1 VDLKQGSRAAQA
13 AFFISAAVAF
23 VGLGMYLMGYEGVG
37 VAALIIGVAG
47 IVMSF
52 AVLKVAMMSKVMID
66 IKNSKMQKRK

>member
-1 VDLKQGSRAAQA
+1 MDLKQGSRAAQM

-23 VGLGMYLMGYEGVG
+23 IGLGMYLVGYEAAG
-37 VAALIIGVAG
+37 VAVLIIGVAG